1 MKQWYIITP
10 LSIAAQ
16 IALDT
21 DEAQDEDLLTVCF
34 DETKAQQLWVSGIFD
49 SMNQLSPN
57 ALIDDYES
65 AEIID
70 LEEIDAIISNIKNNL
85 SSYTIDLQAL
95 VFQILALFEKAKE
108 VQTGVYFFF

>member
-10 LSIAAQ
+10 LSTAAQ

-21 DEAQDEDLLTVCF
+21 DEAKDEDLLTVCF
-34 DETKAQQLWVSGIFD
+34 DETKAQQLWISGIFD
-49 SMNQLSPN
+49 DINQLSPN

-70 LEEIDAIISNIKNNL
+70 LKEIEAIISNIKSNL
-85 SSYTIDLQAL
+85 SSYIIDLEDII
-95 VFQILALFEKAKE
+95 FQILALFEKAKE
-108 VQTGVYFFF
+108 LHTGVYFFF